1 MVIVGGALAFT
12 AIGVYFAWYFLKT
25 GQARWRERAAEEAAR
40 RQAQIRHREYRREVS
55 SCSPKQADGPLLRE
69 RSL

>member
-25 GQARWRERAAEEAAR
+25 GQARWRARAAKKRHADKRVAAEHEKLA
-40 RQAQIRHREYRREVS
+40 AQRENIAA
-55 SCSPKQADGPLLRE
+55 K
-69 RSL
+69 

>member
-25 GQARWRERAAEEAAR
+25 GQARWRERAAKKRLAAKHKSDIENI
-40 RQAQIRHREYRREVS
+40 AA
-55 SCSPKQADGPLLRE
+55 K
-69 RSL
+69 